1 MLSAQDKWDNGKLSV
16 TSHWLSCQYI
26 LSSTNPCTISLVE
39 WGELYSK
46 LNTAIGQAPKD
57 LRSSAQL
64 AQISPPPLM
73 QTCLLA
79 LPCHSEIPPTKWSW
93 ERRATLW
100 ANCLCIDSRTGT
112 TNRPSPA
119 FVQNL
124 ILPLNQVFL
133 CGSRSHCWSC
143 LWRII
148 ARKSGTNW
156 TEASIP
162 REKCTSGSWYP
173 NRHRHLRMLEVF
185 LGGNFDLTLGNW
197 FISICLCCPRFTVRK
212 NDVHILSVYWK
223 NKV

>member
-1 MLSAQDKWDNGKLSV
+1 MLCQWRTQCCLRQGSWWVCFMHMLCEQNNYKSGCWVHRTNGIMANFLSLL
-16 TSHWLSCQYI
+16 TDSCQYI

-124 ILPLNQVFL
+124 ILPLNQVL
-133 CGSRSHCWSC
+133 SLWIQITLLIMPMTHHCKKEWYKLNRSLHSQ
-143 LWRII
+143 
-148 ARKSGTNW
+148 RKMYKW
-156 TEASIP
+156 IMVP
-162 REKCTSGSWYP
+162 Q
-173 NRHRHLRMLEVF
+173 
-185 LGGNFDLTLGNW
+185 
-197 FISICLCCPRFTVRK
+197 
-212 NDVHILSVYWK
+212 
-223 NKV
+223 